1 MAQLREVLFE
11 FQRVGN
17 YIKVSAVDPVTY
29 TEVSIVGSPSAGQA
43 ALQRVATNKL
53 RYVLEKKGRRR
64 SGARRRGR

>member
-29 TEVSIVGSPSAGQA
+29 TEVSIVGSPRAGQA
-43 ALQRVATNKL
+43 ALQRVAANKL
-53 RYVLEKKGRRR
+53 RYVLDRNGGRP
-64 SGARRRGR
+64 GARRRGR